1 LLPVWFA
8 SAFAAATKSARAQLN
23 GHRPALLWFTA
34 DQGLANP
41 PSPTILKRSSMRL
54 AHTFVLDGDNVR
66 HGLNRDLG
74 FTEADRV
81 ENIRRVAEMAKLFVE
96 VGLITMVAFISPFRA
111 ERQMAREL
119 VAPGE
124 FIEIFVDT
132 PFNICEQRDP
142 KGLYRKARR
151 GELRNFTGLDS
162 PYEPPINPELT
173 LDAIHD
179 SASDLADRVIQFMQQ
194 HGILS

>member
-1 LLPVWFA
+1 
-8 SAFAAATKSARAQLN
+8 
-23 GHRPALLWFTA
+23 
-34 DQGLANP
+34 
-41 PSPTILKRSSMRL
+41 
-54 AHTFVLDGDNVR
+54 FVLDGDNVR

-96 VGLITMVAFISPFRA
+96 AGLITMVAFISPFRA

-124 FIEIFVDT
+124 FIEILVDT
-132 PFNICEQRDP
+132 PFNVCEQRDP

-179 SASDLADRVIQFMQQ
+179 SPSDLADRVIQFMQR
-194 HGILS
+194 HDILS